1 MFIFN
6 INTRDDSL
14 VIDSSEI
21 NTSYLLLRIELRWM
35 FSIEV
40 VRLVVV
46 VICESYQFPA

>member
-21 NTSYLLLRIELRWM
+21 NTSYLFLRIELGWM
-35 FSIEV
+35 FLIEF

-46 VICESYQFPA
+46 VICESYQFTA